1 MPGRAPLLTAASCVA
16 AMALLA
22 LVALRTSA
30 GSALDHAV
38 LRGFVTL
45 DHRPLGPIS
54 LAITDLGEPLP
65 IAVACLALA
74 GVAARRRDAWRAVA
88 VATLPVVSAGSTVLL
103 QNALATPRFEPAL
116 GTDQVGAAAF
126 PSGHTTAAATVAACA
141 VLVAEP
147 AARRAAAIAGTA
159 FAASMGGALLIT
171 GEHYPSD
178 VLASGLLVGGWTC
191 VALWALERLALS
203 SSASRGPSTAHGAGG
218 GLPPPA
224 PEGEA

>member
-22 LVALRTSA
+22 LVALRTSV

-38 LRGFVTL
+38 LRGFVAL

-74 GVAARRRDAWRAVA
+74 GVAARRRDVWRAMAVVA
-88 VATLPVVSAGSTVLL
+88 LPVVSATSTVLL
-103 QNALATPRFEPAL
+103 QQALATPRFEPAL
-116 GTDQVGAAAF
+116 GNDQVGASAF
-126 PSGHTTAAATVAACA
+126 PSGHTAAAATVAACA
-141 VLVAEP
+141 ILVAEP

-178 VLASGLLVGGWTC
+178 VLASGLLVGAWTC
-191 VALWALERLALS
+191 VAVWALERLALS
-203 SSASRGPSTAHGAGG
+203 SSASRGRAHGAGG

-224 PEGEA
+224 REGEG